1 MAESD
6 PYEGTTLKTTTN
18 VVDFTLKVECERI
31 YGQYLS
37 NQCTKV
43 AFLGS
48 ATTLESVTFPY
59 GSKLKEISE
68 CAFFGCL
75 KLSAIDFSHCELL
88 TTIGQYAFSG
98 CATLS
103 NINLPKSL
111 STLSPYCFQMCKIQS
126 ISIPKSVKAFQ
137 SGCFDSC
144 TSLIRV
150 DIPSDS
156 LLERIEWRSLRA
168 TRITSIFVPRYLS
181 YFSGSAFELLT
192 TLTSI
197 DCDSLNQNFK
207 SSGGVLYSYDQTK
220 LIKFPSALSKTFTI
234 PDKVTIIGGSS
245 FVSSIIES
253 VTLNEGLETIEGF
266 AIQFTKL
273 KSISIPDSVTSIGR
287 AAFYLCPIAS
297 ITFGKGLTNIPVE
310 CFAYT
315 SITNVTI
322 PNGITEIGKSAFA
335 GCNKLNLIVLPTSLK
350 TVGGGWITN
359 SPKINLTEGS
369 LMKIDDEQ
377 MIFYD
382 QHFSNL
388 ITCLDKREYYRIPS
402 TVKTI
407 SNEAFK
413 SNSVLTRIE
422 FESSDNLTSIGSY
435 AFRDDVNLS
444 SISIPTSVV
453 SVGEYAFSGCTSL
466 TYISFGSKLT
476 SLGQHCFD
484 GCRSLERMI
493 IGGGSTYDIWTCS
506 FLNCINLRDVN
517 LGEGL
522 RKIEMQSFSNCF
534 SLKSISF
541 PSSLSYIGIY
551 CFSLSGIEE
560 VTFSSSSTK
569 SFIDAY
575 SFSNSHNLS
584 RITLPPN
591 IVSIGENCFEGTRL
605 ISFEV
610 GCSVVNIS
618 DYAFSGCSSLTTFTI
633 NECSVL
639 ERIGTLVFEGCT
651 SLREIFCSNS
661 SNFFEVD
668 NGALFNKGR
677 STLICFP
684 PASPI
689 KYFSFSQNVR
699 SVSSSAF
706 IGCKNLLSVTI
717 PDNSI
722 ESIGPYA
729 FSNCTNLRSI
739 NIPLCVKVVSRS
751 AFSGC
756 NNLRCGVLVDST
768 NNTFRRNLID
778 IAKLPS
784 TSLHDCS
791 LISCR
796 HDYYQQRISFISYT
810 VFILI

>member
-1 MAESD
+1 MTESD

-37 NQCTKV
+37 IQCTKG

-48 ATTLESVTFPY
+48 ATTLESVTFPV
-59 GSKLKEISE
+59 GSQLKEVSE
-68 CAFFGCL
+68 CAFYSCS

-98 CATLS
+98 CTTLS
-103 NINLPKSL
+103 NVILPKSL
-111 STLSPYCFQMCKIQS
+111 STIAPYCFYSCKIQS
-126 ISIPKSVKAFQ
+126 ISIPKTVKALR
-137 SGCFDSC
+137 SACFHNC
-144 TSLIRV
+144 RSLAQI

-156 LLERIEWRSLRA
+156 LLERIEWRSLRS
-168 TRITSIFVPRYLS
+168 TKISSIFIPRYVS
-181 YFSGSAFELLT
+181 YLEASAFEDLSTLT
-192 TLTSI
+192 TI
-197 DCDSLNQNFK
+197 ECDVSNQNFK
-207 SSGGVLYSYDQTK
+207 VIGGVLYSYNETV
-220 LIKFPSALSKTFTI
+220 LIKFPPALSKTFTV
-234 PDKVTIIGGSS
+234 PGKVKTIANSA
-245 FVSSIIES
+245 FVNSIIES
-253 VTLNEGLETIEGF
+253 VTLNKGLETIEGWAF
-266 AIQFTKL
+266 ASSNL
-273 KSISIPDSVTSIGR
+273 KSITIPDSVTSLGQKSF
-287 AAFYLCPIAS
+287 ALCPITS
-297 ITFGKGLTNIPVE
+297 ITFGKGLTEIPKE
-310 CFAYT
+310 CFYST
-315 SITNVTI
+315 QLTNISI
-322 PNGITEIGKSAFA
+322 PYGITDIGDAAFGSCNNLKSV
-335 GCNKLNLIVLPTSLK
+335 VLPSTIK
-350 TVGGGWITN
+350 NIGGGWVTS
-359 SPKINLTEGS
+359 SPVINVTEGAQVS
-369 LMKIDDEQ
+369 IDDQ
-377 MIFYD
+377 LMFY
-382 QHFSNL
+382 N
-388 ITCLDKREYYRIPS
+388 LDKSILNMCLNKSDYYLIPS

-413 SNSVLTRIE
+413 SITVLTRIE
-422 FESSDNLTSIGSY
+422 FESSDNLTSIGSS
-435 AFRDDVNLS
+435 AFRDDINLN

-453 SVGEYAFSGCTSL
+453 SVGEYAFSGCSSL
-466 TYISFGSKLT
+466 TSISFGSKLT

-493 IGGGSTYDIWTCS
+493 IGGGSTYDIWACS

-522 RKIEMQSFSNCF
+522 RKIEMQLFSNCF

-551 CFSLSGIEE
+551 CFSLSGVEE
-560 VTFSSSSTK
+560 VTFSTSSTK

-575 SFSNSHNLS
+575 SFSHSHNLS

-591 IVSIGENCFEGTRL
+591 IVAIGDNSFEGTSL

-610 GCSVVNIS
+610 GCTVVNIS
-618 DYAFSGCSSLTTFTI
+618 DYAFSSCSSLTTFTI
-633 NECSVL
+633 SECSVL
-639 ERIGTLVFEGCT
+639 ERIGTLVFDGCT
-651 SLREIFCSNS
+651 SLREIFCSSS

-722 ESIGPYA
+722 ETIGPYA

-756 NNLRCGVLVDST
+756 DNLRCGVLVDST

-778 IAKLPS
+778 VAKLPS

-791 LISCR
+791 LITCR

-810 VFILI
+810 VFILM